1 MVVLLINEGNA
12 DTNSLKIKEKI
23 KDQTGNNVEI
33 MVPLKYLSI
42 LCRTL
47 ETPLINHELIL
58 DQN

>member
-1 MVVLLINEGNA
+1 MVALLINEGNA
-12 DTNSLKIKEKI
+12 NTNSLKIKEKI
-23 KDQTGNNVEI
+23 KGQTGNNVEI

-47 ETPLINHELIL
+47 ETPLINREIIL